1 MKNNKN
7 LFRIA
12 VDFLLAI
19 ILGLFTVGC
28 TPYFKAGIDGK
39 YDHSHIYVDA
49 PDKVLDDVIRSVY
62 RIETSTTFKVENN
75 VSTLKIVGMAVSLD
89 EKHLLT
95 AKHVTSI
102 DSYPAQTPFGLLR
115 LPIPPEVKITETTSI
130 VFDDGSRI
138 PVTVI
143 YRDKEMDFAVLEA
156 GKKIDPPSYPIG
168 NSKEFRITNLVVLPA
183 NFQTGL
189 SIRIGYITQLD
200 FIQYGPNGE
209 VAEKRESIFGISTVV
224 SEGDSGSPILLL
236 RDGKFELGGIVSFIV
251 LPARGI
257 GYGLKITHVIESF
270 KSNREDQKW
279 ILPLLGGGTKK
290 HE

>member
-1 MKNNKN
+1 MDPFGNYYMPKMN
-7 LFRIA
+7 RIETSRYGYHN
-12 VDFLLAI
+12 FLLAI
-19 ILGLFTVGC
+19 ILGLFAVGC

-49 PDKVLDDVIRSVY
+49 PNKVLDDVIRSVY

-102 DSYPAQTPFGLLR
+102 DSYPAQTPFSLLR
-115 LPIPPEVKITETTSI
+115 LPIPPEVKTTETTSI

-156 GKKIDPPSYPIG
+156 EKKIDPPSYPIG
-168 NSKEFRITNLVVLPA
+168 NSKEFRITKREFHFLIAQKSIPIQAYSRFNP
-183 NFQTGL
+183 L
-189 SIRIGYITQLD
+189 SEITRCFYIRI
-200 FIQYGPNGE
+200 F
-209 VAEKRESIFGISTVV
+209 FVV
-224 SEGDSGSPILLL
+224 NP
-236 RDGKFELGGIVSFIV
+236 
-251 LPARGI
+251 
-257 GYGLKITHVIESF
+257 
-270 KSNREDQKW
+270 
-279 ILPLLGGGTKK
+279 
-290 HE
+290 